1 MIRFLSLLAVSMMIF
16 CAPLSAQ
23 ETDNFVL
30 LEPAAEEEQPVK
42 DITVEDY
49 EERLELAEAMH
60 EIWPVREKIENSLER
75 VAERLPQADRIKF
88 KAAMRKNIEF
98 EALENASIEAMAEVF
113 TAKELTVMI
122 DFYGSKE
129 GRSVSHKTEDYEK
142 LLQPELIKILDKA
155 ILDSK
160 LGSQ

>member
-1 MIRFLSLLAVSMMIF
+1 
-16 CAPLSAQ
+16 
-23 ETDNFVL
+23 
-30 LEPAAEEEQPVK
+30 
-42 DITVEDY
+42 
-49 EERLELAEAMH
+49 
-60 EIWPVREKIENSLER
+60 
-75 VAERLPQADRIKF
+75 
-88 KAAMRKNIEF
+88 MRKNIEF

-113 TAKELTVMI
+113 TAKELTAMI